1 MATLDDIKK
10 QLQSDRKVNEAISR
24 GTHDT
29 LRTNKK
35 ILAEI
40 LEHFKG
46 IKASTAMEAADR
58 KEQKREDAT
67 AGSKPGGSTRFST
80 MLPKSVKDGLGS
92 LMGFVKKGLL
102 IAAIPAILAFI
113 NSDYWPKFRDTMIS
127 LAKKL
132 KTVYDDYLLPTFN
145 FFKDNITKGFLL
157 LKGWAEDLI
166 PIIKDITEK
175 IGPPIKEFFKSAFK
189 DGMDNIKELFTGTDG
204 QGGLKGAFEEFKKGN
219 YLEGVKIGLKS
230 TKDFFIKT
238 LDDSLT
244 NTYNL
249 FADLFGFD
257 RIAND
262 SSAIKEIKEFAVGV
276 AESLNFHL
284 KQSGIK
290 ANEFLKE
297 TIGINFTDIKRA
309 YDNIFSFDFL
319 ERLFDANFPE
329 IDNPF
334 TKIKRKRFEKTT
346 AAFNQDLRKQQEFGM
361 YYPTLT
367 ATGEQTMTQTAAEI
381 SGEAYEGP
389 GGPIF
394 GLKRVDNIELDQKK
408 KIEEEVKRKF
418 EEEGGT
424 VGSKILGTL
433 NSASEYLITNTI
445 KTGATIKSFGD
456 MITPES
462 FDKAI
467 SNIFLNNAKV
477 FSDAVSQ
484 DNENFRLT
492 DEKGINTQII
502 NSGDQNAYLIN
513 GATSTHDNS
522 DPKLQYSTAGG
533 YTRGMVP

>member
-1 MATLDDIKK
+1 MATLEDIKK

-46 IKASTAMEAADR
+46 IKAAAAVEAADR

-92 LMGFVKKGLL
+92 LLGFVKKGLL

-113 NSDYWPKFRDTMIS
+113 NSDYWPKFRDTMMK
-127 LAKKL
+127 LAEKIKM
-132 KTVYDDYLLPTFN
+132 VYDDYLLPTFN

-230 TKDFFIKT
+230 TKDFFVNV

-249 FADLFGFD
+249 FADIFSFD
-257 RIAND
+257 RISED
-262 SSAIKEIKEFAVGV
+262 SSAIKEIKKFAEGVG
-276 AESLNFHL
+276 ESLTTLL
-284 KQSGIK
+284 KQAGSK
-290 ANEFLKE
+290 TNQFLKD

-329 IDNPF
+329 VENPF
-334 TKIKRKRFEKTT
+334 TLLKRRRFEKTT

-361 YYPTLT
+361 YYPTVT
-367 ATGEQTMTQTAAEI
+367 ATGETTMTRDAADI

-389 GGPIF
+389 GSPIF
-394 GLKRVDNIELDQKK
+394 SLKRMEINNFKTKK
-408 KIEEEVKRKF
+408 NIEEEVQRKF
-418 EEEGGT
+418 EQEGGT
-424 VGSKILGTL
+424 LGFKFLNVL

-456 MITPES
+456 LLTPKS
-462 FDKAI
+462 LDQAI
-467 SNIFLNNAKV
+467 SDRFLANSEV
-477 FSDAVSQ
+477 FKDAVTQ
-484 DNENFRLT
+484 DKENFCLT
-492 DEKGINTQII
+492 DEKGNNNTQII
-502 NSGDQNAYLIN
+502 NSGDQIESN
-513 GATSTHDNS
+513 GLEKRKKA
-522 DPKLQYSTAGG
+522 
-533 YTRGMVP
+533 